1 MGHRLGVYADDVRV
15 DLAEAVARKDAMIDG
30 WRSSYTDHFT
40 SHATIDYI
48 TGRAR
53 LAGTEVDGA
62 HRVIVGDRALTAQRV
77 VINTGARSV
86 PPDIDGLDT
95 VAWFDHHSIL
105 DLTDLPDH
113 LVVIG
118 GSYIGLELGQIFSRF
133 GARVTILEH
142 SDRIIGREDPDTSA
156 AIAGFLTAE
165 GITIMTAT
173 TIESVA
179 AEPDGRIAVRL
190 RGAVALDASHLL
202 VAAGRVPN
210 SDDLGLDSVGVVTD
224 ERGYIMTDDVFATSV
239 AGIYAVGDVNGRG
252 AFTHTS
258 YQDHEILSDHLAG
271 GRRTVAGRTSTYALF
286 TDPPLGRVGLTETE
300 ARRQAIRYRV
310 ATSPMDQITR
320 AVLDGET
327 DGFVKLLD
335 DDETGLFIG
344 AAALGLH
351 GDEIIQTIS
360 VLMHAGV
367 PAPTFAT
374 WLPIHPTV
382 AEFFPTI
389 AAQLERPDQDT

>member
-1 MGHRLGVYADDVRV
+1 
-15 DLAEAVARKDAMIDG
+15 
-30 WRSSYTDHFT
+30 
-40 SHATIDYI
+40 
-48 TGRAR
+48 
-53 LAGTEVDGA
+53 
-62 HRVIVGDRALTAQRV
+62 
-77 VINTGARSV
+77 
-86 PPDIDGLDT
+86 
-95 VAWFDHHSIL
+95 
-105 DLTDLPDH
+105 
-113 LVVIG
+113 
-118 GSYIGLELGQIFSRF
+118 
-133 GARVTILEH
+133 
-142 SDRIIGREDPDTSA
+142 
-156 AIAGFLTAE
+156 
-165 GITIMTAT
+165 
-173 TIESVA
+173 
-179 AEPDGRIAVRL
+179 
-190 RGAVALDASHLL
+190 
-202 VAAGRVPN
+202 
-210 SDDLGLDSVGVVTD
+210 
-224 ERGYIMTDDVFATSV
+224 V

-300 ARRQAIRYRV
+300 ARRQAIRCRV

-327 DGFVKLLD
+327 DGFVKLLV